1 MSQISRPM
9 QIALGAAVLF
19 AAAWFLF
26 LKPKPESDESTS
38 APVAAQTT
46 ATQPSSSAPGVS
58 GLKTAVDKAKSAHNA
73 ESQSLTNAANASAE
87 SGQAAQ
93 TSAPA
98 VKSTA
103 TTKTAPKAGAAVT
116 PVGPAVKNP
125 GKSTGDP
132 SDGLLAKLVGKNVVV
147 LLFVGQPRAA
157 DDNVA
162 VRSVLSAA
170 RSVKGTTV
178 RVTGIRN
185 VGRYSKITDKLEI
198 TESPSAIIMA
208 SDKKAQVLTGILS
221 PFAVKQYILDGRRR
235 ATGTAK

>member
-1 MSQISRPM
+1 M

-26 LKPKPESDESTS
+26 LKPKPASDESAS
-38 APVAAQTT
+38 APVPAQTT
-46 ATQPSSSAPGVS
+46 ATQPSSSAPGVT
-58 GLKTAVDKAKSAHNA
+58 GLKTAVDKAKGAHNA

-103 TTKTAPKAGAAVT
+103 SATTKTATKGSAAVT
-116 PVGPAVKNP
+116 PAGPAVKNS
-125 GKSTGDP
+125 GKNSGDP
-132 SDGLLAKLVGKNVVV
+132 SDGLLAKLVGRNVVV
-147 LLFVGQPRAA
+147 LLFVGQPRAG

-178 RVTGIRN
+178 RITGIRN

-221 PFAVKQYILDGRRR
+221 PFSVKQYILDGRRR

>member
-26 LKPKPESDESTS
+26 LKPKGETESAS
-38 APVAAQTT
+38 APVPAQTAT
-46 ATQPSSSAPGVS
+46 TQPSSSAPGVT
-58 GLKTAVDKAKSAHNA
+58 GLKTAVDKAKDAHNA
-73 ESQSLTNAANASAE
+73 ESQSLSNAANASAD
-87 SGQAAQ
+87 GDQ
-93 TSAPA
+93 TAAPA
-98 VKSTA
+98 AKTTA
-103 TTKTAPKAGAAVT
+103 TPAAATKAAPGAGAAVT
-116 PVGPAVKNP
+116 PAGPAVKNP
-125 GKSTGDP
+125 GKSSGDP
-132 SDGLLAKLVGKNVVV
+132 SDGLLAKLTGKNVVV

-162 VRSVLSAA
+162 VRSVLSGARAA
-170 RSVKGTTV
+170 KRTTV
-178 RVTGIRN
+178 RITGIRN

-221 PFAVKQYILDGRRR
+221 PFSVKQYILDGRRR
-235 ATGTAK
+235 ATGTSK